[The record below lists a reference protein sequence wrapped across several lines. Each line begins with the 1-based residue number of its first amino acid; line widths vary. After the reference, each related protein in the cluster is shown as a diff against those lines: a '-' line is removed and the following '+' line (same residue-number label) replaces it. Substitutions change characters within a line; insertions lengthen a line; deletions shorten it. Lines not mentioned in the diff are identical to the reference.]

1 MNRQNAIT
9 IVSKR
14 AVVTA
19 TISLGFITAEFG
31 LENQAANAVP
41 IFLGPTPYLS
51 FNDSPFKS
59 GNFNYFY
66 LENFEDGLLNVPG
79 VTASS
84 ASGLPV
90 FISNPDFYEDS
101 VDSDDGVIDGN
112 GQRGHSLGELGNGVM
127 GGLNFTFDKNT
138 LGTLPTHAGLVWT
151 DSYSGGLG
159 TDGTPL
165 TFEAFNAQGGS
176 LGKIQLGQNQIGDG
190 RFDGTTGDD
199 RFFGVINPEGISKIS
214 ISQTLIN
221 VGFTVDH
228 LQYGSIASQPPK
240 TVPEPSNILG
250 LGLLGLGLAATKM
263 KGVLSK
269 KAKSPTDNHQEPD
282 S

>member
-9 IVSKR
+9 IVSKI

-19 TISLGFITAEFG
+19 TISLGFIT
-31 LENQAANAVP
+31 LENQAVNAVP
-41 IFLGPTPYLS
+41 IILGPTPYLS

-59 GNFNYFY
+59 VNFNYFY
-66 LENFEDGLLNVPG
+66 LENFEDGLLNTPG

-84 ASGLPV
+84 ASGLP
-90 FISNPDFYEDS
+90 ILIPNPDFYADS

-112 GQRGHSLGELGNGVM
+112 GQQGRYSADLGNGVI

-151 DSYSGGLG
+151 DSYSGALG

-214 ISQTLIN
+214 ISQTLIS
-221 VGFTVDH
+221 VGISVDH

-240 TVPEPSNILG
+240 TVPEPSNIFG
-250 LGLLGLGLAATKM
+250 LGLFGLGLAATKV

-269 KAKSPTDNHQEPD
+269 KTKSPTDDSQETD

>member
-9 IVSKR
+9 IVSKM

-19 TISLGFITAEFG
+19 TMSLGLVT
-31 LENQAANAVP
+31 LENQVANAVP
-41 IFLGPTPYLS
+41 IILGPTPYLS

-66 LENFEDGLLNVPG
+66 LENFEDGLLNTPG

-84 ASGLPV
+84 ASGLP
-90 FISNPDFYEDS
+90 ISVYPPDFYTDS

-112 GQRGHSLGELGNGVM
+112 GQQGHVLLEPGNGVI
-127 GGLNFTFDKNT
+127 GGFNFTFDKNT
-138 LGTLPTHAGLVWT
+138 LGTLPTHAGIVWT
-151 DSYSGGLG
+151 DSSYGGSSG

-165 TFEAFNAQGGS
+165 TFEAFNAQGSS

-190 RFDGTTGDD
+190 RFDGTTSDD

-221 VGFTVDH
+221 AAISVDH
-228 LQYGSIASQPPK
+228 LQYGSIISQPPK
-240 TVPEPSNILG
+240 SVPEPSNIFSLG
-250 LGLLGLGLAATKM
+250 LVGLGLAATKV
-263 KGVLSK
+263 KCVLSK
-269 KAKSPTDNHQEPD
+269 KAKSPTDNSQTTD

>member
-1 MNRQNAIT
+1 MR
-9 IVSKR
+9 
-14 AVVTA
+14 
-19 TISLGFITAEFG
+19 F
-31 LENQAANAVP
+31 VP
-41 IFLGPTPYLS
+41 IILGPTPYLS

-59 GNFNYFY
+59 VNFNYFY
-66 LENFEDGLLNVPG
+66 LENFEDGLLNTPG

-90 FISNPDFYEDS
+90 LIGNPDFYADS

-112 GQRGHSLGELGNGVM
+112 GQQGHYLVEYGNGVI

-151 DSYSGGLG
+151 DSYSGALG

-176 LGKIQLGQNQIGDG
+176 LGKIQLDQGQIGDG

-214 ISQTLIN
+214 ISQTLIS
-221 VGFTVDH
+221 VGISIDH

-240 TVPEPSNILG
+240 SVPEASNVFG
-250 LGLLGLGLAATKM
+250 LGLLGLGLAAIKV
-263 KGVLSK
+263 KGILSK
-269 KAKSPTDNHQEPD
+269 KAKSPTDNPQEPD